1 MVSCLIWPEIRAHLE
16 ATNEIVCYRFGHHLM
31 LYPSKSQYFGIMI
44 YRDLYPLFN
53 FNLLK
58 DRKPHIVG
66 WLACSRY
73 QINIELKKVM
83 VGEWVDGC
91 MIDG

>member
-1 MVSCLIWPEIRAHLE
+1 
-16 ATNEIVCYRFGHHLM
+16 
-31 LYPSKSQYFGIMI
+31 MI

-53 FNLLK
+53 CNLLK
-58 DRKPHIVG
+58 DRNPHIVE